1 MVVSADERAIALV
14 MEMRHQ
20 KEHHAIMQQELAEA
34 ETIRLLILS
43 ERISNTSIKHTSLE
57 HLLALKKYLWEATD
71 THRHCERERC
81 QPMSFREG
89 QPFTHPITKQQYQAT
104 GRVYICHVSGL
115 SHLCGSGRCREMYIS
130 ATNEYCCR
138 ISGVIYGSVLAVN
151 PYQNMHRRWEGAN
164 DQVDADAEMYE
175 DDANLNEDLDERDDD
190 LVYMDPNGD
199 FIHDSNSSNT
209 AVYNDTE
216 LEGQGRADNEIGA
229 LEAIMG
235 GGALSKEEQERIA
248 HQHQE
253 EAKLEKREREI
264 DQKIHHLLH
273 RFRTG
278 AGGRQREFSGLPSD
292 NHNYAIS
299 ERIVRDLLFGH
310 SKKNTAQNKCRAA
323 VLSGDRAVKKY
334 LKECAQHRE
343 IAVAYW
349 CYVFFLDAT
358 KDYVHEEQDQYNT
371 NIVQYYVKIVLQ
383 LWSLILSTRYA
394 RDNVSLFHISNHV
407 PATLYLL
414 REGMMVRKF
423 DRSFE
428 LLPRDQYMIARLPP
442 VTEIRT
448 LNISSRALTKGSQV
462 IQRCFESAMEHAE
475 STEQL
480 EGYEL
485 RSHVPF
491 QTFQVHD

>member
-1 MVVSADERAIALV
+1 MVVSADERAMILV
-14 MEMRHQ
+14 MEMRRE
-20 KEHHAIMQQELAEA
+20 KDHHVIMEREVAEA

-43 ERISNTSIKHTSLE
+43 ERVNNTDIKYYSLE
-57 HLLALKKYLWEATD
+57 HLLALKKYLWEAED
-71 THRHCERERC
+71 THRYCERERC

-89 QPFTHPITKQQYQAT
+89 QPFTHPITKQQHQAT
-104 GRVYICHVSGL
+104 GRVYICHLSGL

-138 ISGVIYGSVLAVN
+138 ISGIIYGSVLAVN
-151 PYQNMHRRWEGAN
+151 PYQNMHKHWEGGD
-164 DQVDADAEMYE
+164 DQVDMYE
-175 DDANLNEDLDERDDD
+175 DDTNLDEDLGEKDKD
-190 LVYMDPNGD
+190 LVFMAPNGD
-199 FIHDSNSSNT
+199 FIGDSDSGQRPNT
-209 AVYNDTE
+209 VYKDTE
-216 LEGQGRADNEIGA
+216 LEVQERVNDEIGV

-235 GGALSKEEQERIA
+235 DEALSKKEQER
-248 HQHQE
+248 HQE
-253 EAKLEKREREI
+253 EAKLEKRELEI

-278 AGGRQREFSGLPSD
+278 IGGRQQKSSGLPSD

-299 ERIVRDLLFGH
+299 ERIVHDLLFGYT
-310 SKKNTAQNKCRAA
+310 KKHISQNKCRAA
-323 VLSGDRAVKKY
+323 VLNGDRAVKKY
-334 LKECAQHRE
+334 LKECAQHQE
-343 IAVAYW
+343 MAVGYW
-349 CYVFFLDAT
+349 CCVFFLDAT

-371 NIVQYYVKIVLQ
+371 NIIQYYVKIVLK

-414 REGMMVRKF
+414 REGVVVRKF
-423 DRSFE
+423 DRIFE

-448 LNISSRALTKGSQV
+448 LKISSRALTKGSQV
-462 IQRCFESAMEHAE
+462 IQRCLESAMEHAE

-485 RSHVPF
+485 RSHVPS